1 MKSYRPIFPERG
13 RAELEEFELPD
24 KVPAGHVL
32 IHTSASA
39 VSAGTERANL
49 LDMPNI
55 SCAANS
61 YPKRIGYT
69 NCGIIEAIGEG
80 VNGYKAG
87 DRVTGNFA
95 GNGLYYH
102 APVSNILKVEHDN
115 ITDYE
120 ASFGNI
126 TVFPM
131 AALRKTELEV
141 GESLLVMG
149 LGILGVF
156 SVIFAR
162 AAGAYPIIAADLKPE
177 RRKLALELGADYAF
191 DPSEKD
197 FAQKVKSVTRG
208 IGTKCVIEVTGICSA
223 LDQALDCTARFGR
236 IALLGCTRV
245 PDTIINYYEKVHK
258 PGVKIIGAHTMARP
272 HFESYPHY
280 WTWQDDQRAVFDL
293 LASGRISFD
302 KVINEIVSPRDTAKV
317 YDRLANDKDF
327 PIGVVFDWK
336 LL

>member
-1 MKSYRPIFPERG
+1 
-13 RAELEEFELPD
+13 
-24 KVPAGHVL
+24 
-32 IHTSASA
+32 
-39 VSAGTERANL
+39 
-49 LDMPNI
+49 MPNI

-61 YPKRIGYT
+61 YPKHIGYT

-102 APVSNILKVEHDN
+102 APISNILKVEHDN

-162 AAGAYPIIAADLKPE
+162 AAE
-177 RRKLALELGADYAF
+177 RI
-191 DPSEKD
+191 P
-197 FAQKVKSVTRG
+197 
-208 IGTKCVIEVTGICSA
+208 
-223 LDQALDCTARFGR
+223 
-236 IALLGCTRV
+236 
-245 PDTIINYYEKVHK
+245 
-258 PGVKIIGAHTMARP
+258 
-272 HFESYPHY
+272 
-280 WTWQDDQRAVFDL
+280 
-293 LASGRISFD
+293 
-302 KVINEIVSPRDTAKV
+302 
-317 YDRLANDKDF
+317 
-327 PIGVVFDWK
+327 
-336 LL
+336 